1 MSIDWYEGVN
11 GGTAALGVE
20 WNLSES
26 ATGVSYTPYVYLWMA
41 SHSQDSSMPYTWNLT
56 AGGTVVSSGSTT
68 LSYNIAGSTTTLID
82 SFATRYLSKTT
93 GTQYLVL
100 TCTFTDGYVYGESK
114 INTTKTWQ
122 VSVPALSTYTVS
134 YNANGGSGAP
144 GSQSQYYGSSIAL
157 SSTKPTRAGHTFLGW
172 ATSSTGGVSYAPGA
186 TYSSYTSITLY
197 AVWQINTY
205 TIAYNANNG
214 TGAPASQTKTYGVT
228 LTLSSITPTH
238 SGYNFLGWATSSTA
252 TKATYSAGGS
262 YTANAAAT
270 LYAVWQVAYNPPR
283 ITNLVITRC
292 TSDKTASDSGT
303 YATVSFDWA
312 TDKAASKY
320 VLKYQKTTDSSVT
333 TASTTTISGTS
344 GSVSDALV
352 GSGELSADYDYM
364 IYVDVYDAN
373 GNTETYATITGQK
386 YAIDFLPNNA
396 GAAMGKAAYLEDT
409 LDLAWAL
416 KVAGVDED
424 GVGLLLSEGALNA
437 KNGVKINDVTM
448 SNFLVYQQFSSANNA
463 WNYIMWDSGL
473 TLMWCYYVVKWTT
486 DSTNNVSTGN
496 SNVMVSMPWLG
507 VNLYSPYV
515 ISATIMNNAHS
526 ASELKQTIKT
536 TMVSSNRMR
545 LSVESSYG
553 DFGVGTSIPV
563 GIIVLGK
570 RGSPEW

>member
-344 GSVSDALV
+344 GSVSDTLV

-409 LDLAWAL
+409 LDLAWDLKTAGSVTADSVETDKIAAASYYLGETAL
-416 KVAGVDED
+416 DSVVASGSS
-424 GVGLLLSEGALNA
+424 GNWWY
-437 KNGVKINDVTM
+437 VKYN
-448 SNFLVYQQFSSANNA
+448 
-463 WNYIMWDSGL
+463 SGL
-473 TLMWCYYVVKWTT
+473 AICTLLRDTGGINVGTT
-486 DSTNNVSTGN
+486 WGSIYGTPNDAITAISYPFAFTYKPVEIVSGIYHAEGSVILINGQTTNT
-496 SNVMVSMPWLG
+496 
-507 VNLYSPYV
+507 
-515 ISATIMNNAHS
+515 
-526 ASELKQTIKT
+526 T
-536 TMVSSNRMR
+536 TMTATYEMARPTNKWI
-545 LSVESSYG
+545 
-553 DFGVGTSIPV
+553 SIYINYFV
-563 GIIVLGK
+563 MGWWK
-570 RGSPEW
+570 

>member
-41 SHSQDSSMPYTWNLT
+41 NHSQDSSMPYTWSLS

-82 SFATRYLSKTT
+82 SFTTRYLSKTT
-93 GTQYLVL
+93 ATQYLVL
-100 TCTFTDGYVYGESK
+100 TGTFTDGYVYGESK

-144 GSQSQYYGSSIAL
+144 SSQSQYYGSSITL
-157 SSTKPTRAGHTFLGW
+157 SSTRPTRAGHTFLGW
-172 ATSSTGGVSYAPGA
+172 ATSSTGGVSYTPGA

-205 TIAYNANNG
+205 TVSYNANNG

-228 LTLSSITPTH
+228 LTLSSITPTR
-238 SGYNFLGWATSSTA
+238 SGYNFLGWSTSSTA

-262 YTANAAAT
+262 YTTNAAAT

-283 ITNLVITRC
+283 ITNLVVTRC

-303 YATVSFDWA
+303 YATVSFDWS
-312 TDKAASKY
+312 TDKTASKY
-320 VLKYQKTTDSSVT
+320 ILKYQKTTDSSST

-344 GSVSDALV
+344 GSVSNVLV
-352 GSGELSADYDYM
+352 GSGKLSADYDYM

-409 LDLAWAL
+409 LDLAWDLKTSESVSAASYYLGETAL
-416 KVAGVDED
+416 DPVVASGTS
-424 GVGLLLSEGALNA
+424 GGWQY
-437 KNGVKINDVTM
+437 VKFN
-448 SNFLVYQQFSSANNA
+448 
-463 WNYIMWDSGL
+463 SGL
-473 TLMWCYYVVKWTT
+473 AICTYRRRTGGINIGTAWGNIYGT
-486 DSTNNVSTGN
+486 DDDAIT
-496 SNVMVSMPWLG
+496 
-507 VNLYSPYV
+507 
-515 ISATIMNNAHS
+515 A
-526 ASELKQTIKT
+526 
-536 TMVSSNRMR
+536 
-545 LSVESSYG
+545 LSYPFE
-553 DFGVGTSIPV
+553 FTSIPTE
-563 GIIVLGK
+563 IVSSIYEAQGSAIVMNGQTPNTTTK
-570 RGSPEW
+570 TATYEMARGTNRWISIYLNYFVMGYWK